1 MEADEIRNVL
11 SNLEKLPYR
20 TILVEGPWGIG
31 KSYEVEAALRDRKHT
46 YALSLFGMHTGQD
59 IYRDLY
65 FKIKGWDDS
74 GILFKAVRAGK
85 QVMRASE
92 AGASVDEAIEQLA
105 NPKNSVISSLKE
117 QEKSVVVIDDIERK
131 SPNVCMREF
140 LGIVEE
146 LKQRTGCIIIMI
158 ANGEEMD
165 EEDRT
170 VFQKYGEKII
180 DREFHITEQAAD
192 IKWEDLKIDRGFIEK
207 FLKLHRVKN
216 LRTLQKAERF
226 CQDVFAYKGELSDPA
241 FEEEIRQIC
250 YAIVSESV
258 EGLYEDETKESE
270 HDDTVQKTIKHL
282 SQNFLYRIKRCYLV
296 GMRASDELVSSIYQ
310 HYTNES
316 QISCQIL
323 KKQYEKFCQ
332 RDERIPFYKSEEE
345 IRQMLPE
352 FRRAME
358 EAQEMGSFLG
368 TAKDSLVWNKILGND
383 CTEILGAFR
392 KRIGELIQKKIREG
406 HYFWN
411 GTFEAPNLREKEL
424 IEICEEEYR
433 KEGRKYVQAL
443 IDEILQ
449 NIQQKDFKEGFEQS
463 RVLRNMMSIR
473 EYRDYLSECSSTLLN
488 QKILP
493 VGSITE
499 EQYFLSYSLLQILYK
514 LKKDELE
521 EMIAQHMGEL
531 DCVSKFRIEYVL
543 KEIANS

>member
-1 MEADEIRNVL
+1 MKADEIRNVL

-74 GILFKAVRAGK
+74 GILFKAVRAVK

-192 IKWEDLKIDRGFIEK
+192 IKWEDLKID
-207 FLKLHRVKN
+207 
-216 LRTLQKAERF
+216 
-226 CQDVFAYKGELSDPA
+226 
-241 FEEEIRQIC
+241 
-250 YAIVSESV
+250 
-258 EGLYEDETKESE
+258 
-270 HDDTVQKTIKHL
+270 
-282 SQNFLYRIKRCYLV
+282 
-296 GMRASDELVSSIYQ
+296 
-310 HYTNES
+310 
-316 QISCQIL
+316 
-323 KKQYEKFCQ
+323 
-332 RDERIPFYKSEEE
+332 
-345 IRQMLPE
+345 
-352 FRRAME
+352 
-358 EAQEMGSFLG
+358 
-368 TAKDSLVWNKILGND
+368 
-383 CTEILGAFR
+383 
-392 KRIGELIQKKIREG
+392 
-406 HYFWN
+406 
-411 GTFEAPNLREKEL
+411 
-424 IEICEEEYR
+424 
-433 KEGRKYVQAL
+433 
-443 IDEILQ
+443 
-449 NIQQKDFKEGFEQS
+449 
-463 RVLRNMMSIR
+463 
-473 EYRDYLSECSSTLLN
+473 
-488 QKILP
+488 
-493 VGSITE
+493 
-499 EQYFLSYSLLQILYK
+499 
-514 LKKDELE
+514 
-521 EMIAQHMGEL
+521 
-531 DCVSKFRIEYVL
+531 
-543 KEIANS
+543 